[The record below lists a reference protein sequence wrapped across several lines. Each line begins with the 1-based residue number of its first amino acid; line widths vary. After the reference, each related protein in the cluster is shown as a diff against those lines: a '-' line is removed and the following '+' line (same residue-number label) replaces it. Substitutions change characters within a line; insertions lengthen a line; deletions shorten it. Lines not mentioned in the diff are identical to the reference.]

1 MNNEKFQDVLRNW
14 TDDLPICPLTGCGSV
29 INQMYSKDGRMKE
42 MHINYEKKC
51 YCSYDTENF
60 LYSICSG
67 INGANISDFALS
79 RMTADILLG
88 GQLNQVGKPDE
99 EIKEL
104 LRQTFISAEKGYN
117 TTIDNL
123 LATKQQLQYQ
133 ILDLSQYEISQKYQ
147 DVLNRLNV
155 ITKELSIGS
164 SVLIALITNKKL
176 FIANLGVCRALI
188 VKNDSRN
195 EDVLRVIQVT
205 VDHNLLNED
214 EYVRLCNL
222 GLDISSLQSSLPTTR
237 CIGNYL
243 GKGGYKDSELFSQ
256 SSGEVISSNPEI
268 IGPISLDDS
277 VRFLLLLSGGLC
289 KVLSQLFSNDLN
301 IVNKELV
308 QICVQ
313 QFNKQSTLVGV
324 AQSVT
329 NILAQLH
336 HDLYMKSKVNG
347 IDCSFDSRE
356 DMTLLI
362 RNFSFPMPNSIENS
376 KNSTASS
383 TISGSQ
389 IGTITSYSS
398 TNTSVNYG
406 VGEKQTRPYV
416 SFKEYF
422 ENVEM
427 ARKEGR
433 LPKNIEFD
441 DEPLE

>member
-1 MNNEKFQDVLRNW
+1 
-14 TDDLPICPLTGCGSV
+14 
-29 INQMYSKDGRMKE
+29 
-42 MHINYEKKC
+42 
-51 YCSYDTENF
+51 
-60 LYSICSG
+60 
-67 INGANISDFALS
+67 
-79 RMTADILLG
+79 MTADILLG
-88 GQLNQVGKPDE
+88 GQLNQVGKSDE

-123 LATKQQLQYQ
+123 IATKQQLQYQ

-147 DVLNRLNV
+147 DVLNRLNG
-155 ITKELSIGS
+155 INRELSIGS
-164 SVLIALITNKKL
+164 SVLISLITNKKL
-176 FIANLGVCRALI
+176 FIANLGVCRALL

-214 EYVRLCNL
+214 EFVRLYNL
-222 GLDISSLQSSLPTTR
+222 GLDVSSLYSSLPATR
-237 CIGNYL
+237 SIGNYM
-243 GKGGYKDSELFSQ
+243 GKGGYKDSELFST
-256 SSGEVISSNPEI
+256 STGEVISSNPEI
-268 IGPISLDDS
+268 IGPIALDDS

-313 QFNKQSTLVGV
+313 QFNKQSTIVGV

-376 KNSTASS
+376 KQSTASS

-389 IGTITSYSS
+389 MANTITSYSS
-398 TNTSVNYG
+398 TNTSANYG
-406 VGEKQTRPYV
+406 TTERKTKPYV

-422 ENVEM
+422 ANVEK
-427 ARKEGR
+427 ARREGR
-433 LPKNIEFD
+433 LPKNIVFD
-441 DEPLE
+441 DAPLE